1 LEGNR
6 KYGLEAKINS
16 MKDVIA
22 EKNEWEISY
31 VRHERAGLKIRFGI
45 C

>member
-1 LEGNR
+1 MKQLRALEGNR

-22 EKNEWEISY
+22 EKNE
-31 VRHERAGLKIRFGI
+31 
-45 C
+45 